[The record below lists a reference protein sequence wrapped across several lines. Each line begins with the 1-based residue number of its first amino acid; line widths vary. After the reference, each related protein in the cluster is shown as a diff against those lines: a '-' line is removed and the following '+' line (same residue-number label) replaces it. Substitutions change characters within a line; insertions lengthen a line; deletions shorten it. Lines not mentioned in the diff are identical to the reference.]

1 MLENNFFKPYL
12 ILEFNDTCLHLAE
25 PKGRK
30 IFLFLYFRVYVILIA
45 FAILFA
51 VLAFKMPWAYKL
63 LMVLVVAYLML
74 ASQKKYLTEIK
85 IGKEVVSITLNTFL
99 GEKRYSTPLST
110 IEKIT
115 LESYYFS
122 NGGGYQFKFVTKDG
136 KKQIPFLT
144 IPNYYMRSKN
154 KAEIIETLEKI
165 TGLKVGMG

>member
-12 ILEFNDTCLHLAE
+12 ILELNKTSLHLAE
-25 PKGRK
+25 SRGRK
-30 IFLFLYFRVYVILIA
+30 IFLFLFFRVYLIIMA
-45 FAILFA
+45 LAILFA
-51 VLAFKMPWAYKL
+51 VLAFEMPWAYKL
-63 LMVLVVAYLML
+63 MMVLVVAYLML
-74 ASQKKYLTEIK
+74 ASQKKYLTEVIIK
-85 IGKEVVSITLNTFL
+85 NKTVSITLKTFM
-99 GEKRYSTPLST
+99 GEKRYNTPLLQ

-115 LESYYFS
+115 MESYYFA
-122 NGGGYQFKFVTKDG
+122 NGGGYQFRLVTKDG